1 MANGYELLRET
12 PWVKEWR
19 TPFGNFVDSKLR
31 WLGVEPSAEAFLAAW
46 KSANAAERFDLE
58 AAFEFYPYELEG
70 DIERILEY
78 IAAEDDQRAHRMKTR
93 LFGPDSHLSVE
104 QEKFLGGLGEHLHA
118 TSAPMRLVG
127 ENRWFA
133 AYANEAGFH
142 IDTRL
147 ESPADMPSDAELDA
161 HAAASLSLAYR
172 RLIETV
178 KANKWLLEPRA
189 GEQQLPGMG

>member
-1 MANGYELLRET
+1 MPTYTLLRET
-12 PWVKEWR
+12 PWIKEWQ

-46 KSANAAERFDLE
+46 KAGNAAERFDLE
-58 AAFEFYPYELEG
+58 AAFAFYPYELEG

-78 IAAEDDQRAHRMKTR
+78 IAAEDEERARRMKAR
-93 LFGPDSHLSVE
+93 LFGPDSRLSPE
-104 QEKFLGGLGEHLHA
+104 QEKFLSGLGEYLHA
-118 TSAPMRLVG
+118 TSAPMRLIG

-133 AYANEAGFH
+133 AYANDAGFH

-147 ESPADMPSDAELDA
+147 ESAADMPSDAELDA

-172 RLIETV
+172 RLVETV

-189 GEQQLPGMG
+189 GESAFPGL